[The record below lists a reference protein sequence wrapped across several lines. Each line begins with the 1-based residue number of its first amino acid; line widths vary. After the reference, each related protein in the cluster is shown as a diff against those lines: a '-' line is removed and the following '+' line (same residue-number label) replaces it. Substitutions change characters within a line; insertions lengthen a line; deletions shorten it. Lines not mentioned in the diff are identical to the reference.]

1 MSLYG
6 RFFAALYERALAAT
20 EDGGL
25 RERRARLLAQAG
37 GVVVEIG
44 AGTGLNLP
52 HYGEA
57 VQRLILTEPEEP
69 MARRL
74 ARAAAAA
81 DDRGGARAERAG
93 PAVEV
98 LRAPA
103 ERLPLPD
110 ASVDAVVTTLVL
122 CTVDDPGAALAEAI
136 RVLRPGGRL
145 LAIEHVRSPD
155 PAQARFQDLVRP
167 VWQRVGHGCRCNRD
181 TVALLEA
188 APLRLEHLER
198 FRVPKAA
205 KIVRPG
211 LEAVAVK

>member
-6 RFFAALYERALAAT
+6 RLFAALYDRALAAT
-20 EDGGL
+20 EDAGL
-25 RERRARLLAQAG
+25 RERRARLLAQARG
-37 GVVVEIG
+37 TVVEIG

-57 VQRLILTEPEEP
+57 VERLILTEPEEP

-74 ARAAAAA
+74 A
-81 DDRGGARAERAG
+81 ARAEG
-93 PAVEV
+93 SGHAVEV

-103 ERLPLPD
+103 EALPLPD
-110 ASVDAVVTTLVL
+110 ASADTVVTTLVL

-145 LAIEHVRSPD
+145 LAIEHVRSLD

-181 TVALLEA
+181 TAALLTA
-188 APLRLEHLER
+188 AASGGSLTGGAASLRLEHLER
-198 FRVPKAA
+198 FALPKAP
-205 KIVRPG
+205 KVVRPG
-211 LEAVAVK
+211 LEVVAIR

>member
-6 RFFAALYERALAAT
+6 RLFAALYDRGLAAT
-20 EDGGL
+20 EDAGL
-25 RERRARLLAQAG
+25 RERRARLLARARG
-37 GVVVEIG
+37 TVVEIG

-52 HYGEA
+52 HYGDA
-57 VQRLILTEPEEP
+57 VERLILTEPEEA

-74 ARAAAAA
+74 AV
-81 DDRGGARAERAG
+81 RAEDSG
-93 PAVEV
+93 LAVEV

-110 ASVDAVVTTLVL
+110 AGADTVVTTLVL

-181 TVALLEA
+181 TAALLEA
-188 APLRLEHLER
+188 APLRIEHLER

-205 KIVRPG
+205 KFVRPG
-211 LEAVAVK
+211 LEAVALR

>member
-6 RFFAALYERALAAT
+6 RLFAALYERSLSAA
-20 EDGGL
+20 EDAGL
-25 RERRARLLAQAG
+25 RERRARLLARAR

-57 VQRLILTEPEEP
+57 VERLILTEPEEP

-74 ARAAAAA
+74 AR
-81 DDRGGARAERAG
+81 RAEGAG
-93 PAVEV
+93 RAVEV

-110 ASVDAVVTTLVL
+110 ASADTVVTTLVL

-136 RVLRPGGRL
+136 RVLRPGGRIL
-145 LAIEHVRSPD
+145 LIEHVRSPD

-181 TVALLEA
+181 TAALLEA
-188 APLRLEHLER
+188 APLRLEHMER
-198 FRVPKAA
+198 FALPKAP
-205 KIVRPG
+205 KLVRPG
-211 LEAVAVK
+211 LEAVAIR

>member
-6 RFFAALYERALAAT
+6 RLFATLYDRALAAT
-20 EDGGL
+20 EDAGL
-25 RERRARLLAQAG
+25 RERRARLLGRARG
-37 GVVVEIG
+37 TVVEIG

-52 HYGEA
+52 HYGDA
-57 VQRLILTEPEEP
+57 VERLILTEPEEA

-74 ARAAAAA
+74 DARAQ
-81 DDRGGARAERAG
+81 GSGQG
-93 PAVEV
+93 VEV

-110 ASVDAVVTTLVL
+110 ASADTVVTTLVL

-181 TVALLEA
+181 TAALLEA
-188 APLRLEHLER
+188 FPLHLEHLER

-205 KIVRPG
+205 KFVRPG
-211 LEAVAVK
+211 LEVVASR